1 MELCSGC
8 EIMWLMF
15 RVQSAR
21 AVPLSSSDN
30 CLSPGRIVV
39 DSGTV
44 VAVSV
49 GDGVTS
55 VPTGRPADRLL
66 GIWQLASR

>member
-39 DSGTV
+39 DSETV

-49 GDGVTS
+49 WRWSHQCPDGS
-55 VPTGRPADRLL
+55 
-66 GIWQLASR
+66 AS